1 MYEPLRAGVA
11 GAAWGGGRGRGR
23 RGGMLERVLER
34 CNVSDVEGLSG
45 VCADV
50 RRRDLAI
57 AGQQTYADVC

>member
-11 GAAWGGGRGRGR
+11 GAARRGGRGR